1 MLQLKNITIT
11 HKKDFREILKDFSFV
26 LNAGDKAVIIGEE
39 GNGKSTLLKLIYQES
54 LIENYAEYTG
64 EIIRNHKQLGY
75 LAQELSVHQKTDR
88 IDEYFYQIP
97 EFFEKTPKE
106 LGAIARNLGLSQSF
120 FFEDRK
126 IQTLSGGEKVKM
138 QLAGILLR
146 QPDIL
151 LLDEPS
157 NDIDLETLE
166 WLEQFINGCHLPI
179 LYVSHDETFIQRTA
193 NVIIHLE
200 QIKRK
205 TVAKYTIAKMGYE
218 QYIRER
224 LHNLQRQEQLAHK
237 EQSEYKKQMERFHK
251 IQQKVEYQQNTITRQ
266 DPHGGKL
273 LKKKMHNVKSM
284 ERRFERQYENRT
296 QVIDTESAIFAKFSE
311 QIYIPNGK
319 IILDL
324 TIDKLMVKKEN
335 DILKEQ
341 EKKEE
346 NILEKQSIK
355 EIIEKKINREV
366 VENREIIEKE
376 ERVLVENIYLN
387 VQGPEKIC
395 IIGKNGVGKTTLLRR
410 IAKELLNRSD
420 ICAAYMPQNYEELL
434 ELQKTPIEFL
444 QKEYSQTE
452 RSNIC
457 TYLGSMK
464 YTADEMEHSI
474 AELSGGQKAKLLFL
488 KMSMEG
494 NDVLLLDEPTRNF
507 SPLSNPVIRELLKN
521 YRGAI
526 ISVSHDRKFMEEV
539 CDKIYDLTKKGLV
552 QVSCAEK
559 CTE

>member
-75 LAQELSVHQKTDR
+75 LAQELSVHQKTNR

-251 IQQKVEYQQNTITRQ
+251 IHQKVEYQQNTITRQ